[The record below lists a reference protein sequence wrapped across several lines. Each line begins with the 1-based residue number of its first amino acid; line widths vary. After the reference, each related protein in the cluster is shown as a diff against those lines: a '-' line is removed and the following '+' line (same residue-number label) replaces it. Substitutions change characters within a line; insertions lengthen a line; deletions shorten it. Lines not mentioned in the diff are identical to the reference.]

1 MLTVANLVFGDLALL
16 LDIKTAY
23 KHMPLALP
31 AGGSGNTYLG
41 RRWRGKTLDSRDT
54 HEIFT
59 HLLHLDIGDI
69 GRDVTVV
76 V

>member
-1 MLTVANLVFGDLALL
+1 MLTVADLVFGDLALL
-16 LDIKTAY
+16 LDIETAY

-31 AGGSGNTYLG
+31 ASWSGNTYLG

-54 HEIFT
+54 HEILS

-69 GRDVTVV
+69 GRDVAIVV
-76 V
+76 